1 MMSFEE
7 KMERLEKI
15 VAQLEEESLPLETTR
30 EYYEEGVRLLKECNA
45 QLAAAEE
52 KMQGVRDDRE

>member
-15 VAQLEEESLPLETTR
+15 VAQLEEESLPLETTM
-30 EYYEEGVRLLKECNA
+30 EYYEEGVRLLKECNV

>member
-15 VAQLEEESLPLETTR
+15 VAQLEEESLPLETTM

-45 QLAAAEE
+45 QLVAAEE

>member
-1 MMSFEE
+1 
-7 KMERLEKI
+7 MERLEKI
-15 VAQLEEESLPLETTR
+15 VAQLEEESLPLETTM

-52 KMQGVRDDRE
+52 KMQGVRDGRE

>member
-1 MMSFEE
+1 MSFEE

-15 VAQLEEESLPLETTR
+15 VTQLEEESLPLETTM
-30 EYYEEGVRLLKECNA
+30 EYYEEGVLLLKECNA

>member
-1 MMSFEE
+1 MSFEE

-15 VAQLEEESLPLETTR
+15 VTQLEEESLPLETTM
-30 EYYEEGVRLLKECNA
+30 EYYEEGVHLLKECNA